1 MFNIIIKV
9 LNILQP
15 SVQLDALHT
24 AIDTTSVT
32 LLFLAKLI
40 IAVLYTSQWR
50 PIAVSHPF
58 PMN

>member
-24 AIDTTSVT
+24 AIDTTSAT
-32 LLFLAKLI
+32 LLCLTRIKA
-40 IAVLYTSQWR
+40 AVLYTSQWR